1 MVVGGS
7 SSRWVCAPVTAVAV
21 GRVGYHAHREEEPPP
36 VDHSHGRRR
45 QAAAASLEAS
55 YGTRWHRVDAK
66 SAVLARRATLR
77 LLQCAVDRLCYY
89 ILPLTVELPVPP
101 AGSRFAFRS
110 LDFPANL
117 HNFGRLRALANTGAA
132 ANVADG

>member
-1 MVVGGS
+1 M
-7 SSRWVCAPVTAVAV
+7 CAPVTAVAV

-66 SAVLARRATLR
+66 SAVLAGGRATLR

-101 AGSRFAFRS
+101 SGSRFVFPFAE
-110 LDFPANL
+110 FPANL
-117 HNFGRLRALANTGAA
+117 HNFGRLHRALANTGAA